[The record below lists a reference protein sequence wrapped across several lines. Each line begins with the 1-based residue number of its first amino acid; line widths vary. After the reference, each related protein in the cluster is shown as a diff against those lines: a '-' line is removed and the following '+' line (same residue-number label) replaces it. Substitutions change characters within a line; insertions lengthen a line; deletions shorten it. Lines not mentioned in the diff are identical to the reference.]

1 MIMSTKDEL
10 RNQGLS
16 VLLPLQQKLPPTVVV
31 PIISNPK
38 HPIIIPP
45 VKLLICYQKDS
56 SVALSW
62 ITPRIW
68 TNVYYKNVCLGKS
81 FSGEGLDSAKHE
93 ITFSLN
99 NGHLFEHRKPL
110 KKEKPRR
117 RLMNNI
123 SMVIGFCR
131 K

>member
-56 SVALSW
+56 SKD
-62 ITPRIW
+62 
-68 TNVYYKNVCLGKS
+68 VYYKNVCLGKS